1 MVQVKKMILE
11 GPESTEVEEEIQ
23 MFLLSL
29 KNSLLPEAIPIFIKY
44 AESEVG
50 AFCTIALSALQRY
63 DNRLITPEVEDTR
76 W

>member
-11 GPESTEVEEEIQ
+11 GPESTEVEAEIQ

-29 KNSLLPEAIPIFIKY
+29 KNSLLPEAIPIFTKY

-63 DNRLITPEVEDTR
+63 DTKLITEEVEDT
-76 W
+76 